1 MAFILASASP
11 RRRELIEIFHL
22 DQVKI
27 IPSPSE
33 ETFTGLDPE
42 ETVKRTALSKAR
54 AVQPLCESDDTV
66 LAADTLVFLDGRQ
79 LGKPHSREEAYTM
92 SDSIAVMD
100 EGRLLTCKPTKSV
113 FADPGSVPAAVLTG
127 CKNIAPARKC
137 GERQVE
143 VPSWGVR
150 LTTGQPVGDGLA
162 AIGIRAHYFNPASPQ
177 NRFPVVYQEEL
188 EEPFE
193 LTIQFR
199 YAGQDPKSEP
209 IWWRVPKD
217 RRPAQFPA
225 ELGVSPANI
234 LLLYE

>member
-1 MAFILASASP
+1 M
-11 RRRELIEIFHL
+11 
-22 DQVKI
+22 
-27 IPSPSE
+27 
-33 ETFTGLDPE
+33 
-42 ETVKRTALSKAR
+42 
-54 AVQPLCESDDTV
+54 
-66 LAADTLVFLDGRQ
+66 
-79 LGKPHSREEAYTM
+79 
-92 SDSIAVMD
+92 
-100 EGRLLTCKPTKSV
+100 LTI
-113 FADPGSVPAAVLTG
+113 
-127 CKNIAPARKC
+127 KNIAPARKC

-150 LTTGQPVGDGLA
+150 LTTAQPVGEGLA
-162 AIGIRAHYFNPASPQ
+162 AVGIRAHYFNASAPQ

-199 YAGQDPKSEP
+199 YAGQAADSAP